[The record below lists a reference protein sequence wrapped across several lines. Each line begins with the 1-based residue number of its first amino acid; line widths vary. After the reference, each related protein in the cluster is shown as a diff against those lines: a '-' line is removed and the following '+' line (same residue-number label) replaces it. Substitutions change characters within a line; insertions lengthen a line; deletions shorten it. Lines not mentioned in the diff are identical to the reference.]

1 MMAKARLALL
11 MLSLFLNFLNAKYL
25 FNDHLVSPKASDYI
39 EKMGSELKEKTSV
52 NAYLFTTNDKIKRG
66 VSVYDFIK
74 RYKDSVSE
82 PYVGI
87 VFAPNSQRIHV
98 VASSKELLSKL
109 DKGEIL
115 DSAIDV
121 FAVKDSNTKQSKF
134 DLGLVQAYSE
144 LADQVAKTKSVKL
157 DSTIKAGGGWV
168 LKIVNSLILVGSL
181 IVIWLY
187 FIAPYFRKKRK

>member
-1 MMAKARLALL
+1 MAKARLALL
-11 MLSLFLNFLNAKYL
+11 LLFLLLNFLNAKYL
-25 FNDHLVSPKASDYI
+25 FNDHLISPKASDYI
-39 EKMGSELKEKTSV
+39 EKMGSELKEKTSI
-52 NAYLFTTNDKIKRG
+52 NAYLFTTNDKIERG

-74 RYKDSVSE
+74 RYKDSISE

-115 DSAIDV
+115 DNAIKV
-121 FAVKDSNTKQSKF
+121 IASKDSNSKQSKY
-134 DLGLVQAYSE
+134 DVGLVQAYSE
-144 LADQVAKTKSVKL
+144 LADQVAKTKNIKL
-157 DSTIKAGGGWV
+157 DSTIKAGGKWV
-168 LKIVNSLILVGSL
+168 LKIVNTLIVIGSL
-181 IVIWLY
+181 IVIWIY